1 MSYRPTYILCY
12 RIKKKQNIVENVI
25 QITEFTSLYSGE
37 YENRVVSDVRISVYT
52 VQSVVINDNN
62 CLMQSQSVRWYE
74 CNTYGLPGGR
84 VICKTYHK
92 KCSARQHVTSYHI
105 NNIRA

>member
-1 MSYRPTYILCY
+1 MLQNE
-12 RIKKKQNIVENVI
+12 KKQNIVENVI

-62 CLMQSQSVRWYE
+62 CLMQWIPSLYDGTSATRMAYRVVGLSVRR
-74 CNTYGLPGGR
+74 TTR
-84 VICKTYHK
+84 
-92 KCSARQHVTSYHI
+92 SAALANMLLHTTSITFVH
-105 NNIRA
+105 NV